1 MTKKDEMNME
11 KESKLKKVGNWA
23 HGFSVLCVVL
33 RVFIIIGII
42 SIGLCLFFIPKLS
55 KNIDFNENEIK
66 VFDQSIKYE
75 AKDVDFVKFTID
87 GKDYNINS
95 KKVFGGLD
103 KVLNNKN
110 RDKISTVIMASLVNA
125 IIMMIVTFVIL
136 LKIEKLLKGVREE
149 ERVFIKDGN
158 KIVMSVLFLYLARYI
173 IQLVGGI
180 INMVIIGSKS
190 YNVSID
196 FTFVVTLLIIYFVS
210 LIYSY
215 GESLEDK

>member
-1 MTKKDEMNME
+1 
-11 KESKLKKVGNWA
+11 
-23 HGFSVLCVVL
+23 
-33 RVFIIIGII
+33 
-42 SIGLCLFFIPKLS
+42 
-55 KNIDFNENEIK
+55 
-66 VFDQSIKYE
+66 
-75 AKDVDFVKFTID
+75 
-87 GKDYNINS
+87 
-95 KKVFGGLD
+95 
-103 KVLNNKN
+103 
-110 RDKISTVIMASLVNA
+110 MASLVNA